1 MIVIIPAYNE
11 RDNIVATANKVAE
24 CGYDYVI
31 VNDGSSDDTLEIC
44 RAHGLNY
51 LDLPQNLGIGG
62 AVQAGHKYAQAFG
75 YDVDVQVDGDGQHDP
90 RYISRLLAGID
101 NGSDLVIGSRFL
113 DNGSEFK
120 STFLRRVGIS
130 WLGALIEL
138 CTGEKITDATS
149 GFRACGPRAIELF
162 CRDYPSDY
170 PEPESIASAIKHG
183 LDVSE
188 VPVNMLARQS
198 GESSIGG
205 ISSIYYMIKVTLA
218 VLITAFSNPRKK

>member
-1 MIVIIPAYNE
+1 M
-11 RDNIVATANKVAE
+11 ATVNKVAA

-31 VNDGSSDDTLEIC
+31 VNDGSTDDTLEIC
-44 RAHGLNY
+44 RAHGLNV

-90 RYISRLLAGID
+90 RYISRLLASID
-101 NGSDLVIGSRFL
+101 DGSDLVIGSRFL
-113 DNGSEFK
+113 DNGSGFK

-130 WLGALIEL
+130 WLGALIKL
-138 CTGEKITDATS
+138 STGKEITDATS

-183 LDVSE
+183 LKVSE
-188 VPVNMLARQS
+188 VPVNMLARQG

-205 ISSIYYMIKVTLA
+205 INSIYYMVKVTLA
-218 VLITAFSNPRKK
+218 VLIAAFSNPCKK